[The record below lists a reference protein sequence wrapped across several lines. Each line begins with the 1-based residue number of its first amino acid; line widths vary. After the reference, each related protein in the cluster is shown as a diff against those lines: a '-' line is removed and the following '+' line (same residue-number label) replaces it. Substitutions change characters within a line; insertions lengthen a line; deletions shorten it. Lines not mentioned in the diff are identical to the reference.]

1 MDEFK
6 NLFVFGDD
14 SKSHRNIYNAYL
26 ITFLEDPM
34 IANRILAFAFYGR
47 AVKKGLLLANVVSRF

>member
-6 NLFVFGDD
+6 NRFVFGDD
-14 SKSHRNIYNAYL
+14 SKSHRNIYDAYI

-34 IANRILAFAFYGR
+34 IANRILAFAF
-47 AVKKGLLLANVVSRF
+47 